1 MKKLAPFFLLLL
13 LLPVLATG
21 CHHGNF
27 TEIKGNGKR
36 ELQRRQVAPFTSI
49 STNGAF
55 TIEVTCQKDLSF
67 EIEGDENVL
76 GFVTAEV
83 GNNILRLD
91 NKQNYSVSEPIRIRI
106 SVPNL
111 EGLSVN
117 GAGHIEVK
125 GMNNEKFEIDSNG
138 AASITA
144 SGTTK
149 LVDIE
154 ANGAGKVDTQN
165 LHAARAVVDVSG
177 VAKVDLDVSDQ
188 LDVEISGPSSVTYK
202 GNPTVN
208 KNIHGPG
215 KLTRRDG
222 EGA

>member
-1 MKKLAPFFLLLL
+1 MKRLAPFFLLLL
-13 LLPVLATG
+13 LLPVFATG
-21 CHHGNF
+21 CHHGRF

-36 ELQRRQVAPFTSI
+36 ELQKRQVAAFTSI

-55 TIEVTCQKDLSF
+55 TIEVTCQKDLSL

-76 GFVTAEV
+76 GFVTTEV
-83 GNNILRLD
+83 GNNILRLE
-91 NKQNYSVSEPIRIRI
+91 NKQSYSVSEPIRVRI

-111 EGLSVN
+111 EGLAVN
-117 GAGHIEVK
+117 GAGHIDVK

-138 AASITA
+138 APTIIV

-149 LVDIE
+149 MVDIA

-165 LHAARAVVDVSG
+165 LHATRAVVDARG

-202 GNPTVN
+202 GNPAVN
-208 KNIHGPG
+208 KKIQGPG

>member
-1 MKKLAPFFLLLL
+1 MKKLAWLLL
-13 LLPVLATG
+13 LLPLLAAG
-21 CHHGNF
+21 CHHGRF

-36 ELQRRQVAPFTSI
+36 ELQKRQVAPFTSI

-55 TIEVTCQKDLSF
+55 TIEVICQKDLSL

-76 GFVTAEV
+76 DFVKTEV
-83 GNNILRLD
+83 GNNILRLE
-91 NKQNYSVSEPIRIRI
+91 NRQNYSTSEPIRVRI

-117 GAGHIEVK
+117 GAGHIDVK
-125 GMNNEKFEIDSNG
+125 GMKNEKFEIDSNG
-138 AASITA
+138 APTITV

-149 LVDIE
+149 VVDIA

-165 LHAARAVVDVSG
+165 LHATRAVVDARG

-202 GNPTVN
+202 GNPSVN
-208 KNIHGPG
+208 QNIHGPG
-215 KLTRRDG
+215 KLTRKGG

>member
-1 MKKLAPFFLLLL
+1 MRKLAPLLLLLL

-21 CHHGNF
+21 CHHGF
-27 TEIKGNGKR
+27 RTEIKGNGKR
-36 ELQRRQVAPFTSI
+36 ELQKREVAAFSSI

-55 TIEVTCQKDLSF
+55 TIEVTCQKSPSL
-67 EIEGDENVL
+67 EVEGDENIL
-76 GFVTAEV
+76 SFVTTEV
-83 GNNILRLD
+83 GNNILRLE
-91 NKQNYSVSEPIRIRI
+91 NSKNYSTSEPVKIRI

-117 GAGHIEVK
+117 GAGHIDIK
-125 GMNNEKFEIDSNG
+125 GMNNDKFEIDSNG
-138 AASITA
+138 APTIVVA
-144 SGTTK
+144 GTTK
-149 LVDIE
+149 LVDIG

-165 LHAARAVVDVSG
+165 LHAARAVVDARG
-177 VAKVDLDVSDQ
+177 VAKIDLDVSDQ

-202 GNPTVN
+202 GNPAVN